1 MNKDL
6 LSLLELSGEEILSLI
21 GRARQLKALK
31 AQGALPQPLKGQ
43 VWALMFEKASMRTR
57 VSFETGVALLGG
69 ISTIFLTREHVG
81 PGSREPL
88 EDMGRVLSRYV
99 DGLVLRTFAHSTQE
113 TLAKWSTI
121 PIINGLSDLNHPCQ
135 ILADLMTIA
144 EHRGTLEGLSSAWI
158 GDGNNMAYSWIA
170 AAIRLG
176 FSLKLACPEGYFPDQ
191 AILDMAAEAGTDVQV
206 TTDPFEAVAGAEAL
220 NTDVWAS
227 MGQEEEAEER
237 KIVFA
242 DYQLNMD
249 LLKAARPGAL
259 VLHCLPAHRGEEIS
273 DEVIESDQSVVFDQA
288 ENRLWAQM
296 AVMEALAQN

>member
-1 MNKDL
+1 MKKDL
-6 LSLLELSGEEILSLI
+6 LSLLDLSGEEMLKLI
-21 GRARQLKALK
+21 GRGIELKRLKAE
-31 AQGALPQPLKGQ
+31 GALPQPLKGQ

-99 DGLVLRTFAHSTQE
+99 DGLVLRTFAHATQE
-113 TLAKWSTI
+113 TLAEWSDI
-121 PIINGLSDLNHPCQ
+121 PVINGLSDLNHPCQ
-135 ILADLMTIA
+135 IMADLMTIT
-144 EHRGTLEGLSSAWI
+144 EHRGSLDGLKAAWI

-176 FSLKLACPEGYFPDQ
+176 FGLKLICPGGYAPGEEIM
-191 AILDMAAEAGTDVQV
+191 ALAAAEGADVEV
-206 TTDPFEAVAGAEAL
+206 TTDPRAGVAGAEAL

-227 MGQEEEAEER
+227 MGQEAEAEER
-237 KIVFA
+237 KGIFA
-242 DYQLNMD
+242 PYQLNMD
-249 LLKAARPGAL
+249 LVRAAAPGAL
-259 VLHCLPAHRGEEIS
+259 VLHCLPAHRGEEITA
-273 DEVIESDQSVVFDQA
+273 EVLESDQSVVFDQA

-296 AVMEALAQN
+296 AIMEALAH